1 MTHFVTPEIW
11 ILSQACFFDPFSAN
25 QVSVFA
31 ETLSF
36 LLEFLSFSSKY
47 WEGFAKF
54 IEISDL
60 FDTKY
65 LTQCTIIGLNGNKGG
80 ILEKHTYFMVKN
92 YKLCPNLEFF
102 TSVIEFSH

>member
-1 MTHFVTPEIW
+1 MDV
-11 ILSQACFFDPFSAN
+11 FSAIRP
-25 QVSVFA
+25 SGFT

-80 ILEKHTYFMVKN
+80 ILEKHTYFMVKK
-92 YKLCPNLEFF
+92 YKFCPNLEFF
-102 TSVIEFSH
+102 SLSY